1 MCDIWATFIDVGHVI
16 TNPLIELAIYD
27 YILLYANIMQ
37 EDIIMNYIAIVTQ
50 MHVMIMINGQ

>member
-16 TNPLIELAIYD
+16 TNPLIELAIYG

-37 EDIIMNYIAIVTQ
+37 EDIIMNYIATQ
-50 MHVMIMINGQ
+50 MHVMIMTDGQ